1 MVKTST
7 SERSLHS
14 PRSWPA
20 DAFVWW
26 RSLLVAVVLCIT
38 LYVPVVALA
47 LILLSNGLLTRRD
60 LSPGAPFGW
69 PVFWLQMF
77 GYVLPTIVLLAV
89 LPVLSRVSLGEL
101 GLRRP
106 RTTDVAWGLAGAIAM
121 VLAVSG
127 TGAIEQAIF
136 HIKAD
141 ETQVQWLQTARGPLL
156 VALVFLACVAAPLF
170 EEVMFRGFI
179 FNALLRY
186 TPLWVAAIVSA
197 AAFGL
202 AHGIGQP
209 GNNGA
214 LAPLA
219 AGGLVLALVY
229 AYSRSLIASMVTHAL
244 FNTFT
249 VVVVL
254 ALHAP

>member
-7 SERSLHS
+7 SERSLYS
-14 PRSWPA
+14 PRNWPA
-20 DAFVWW
+20 DAFIWW
-26 RSLLVAVVLCIT
+26 RSLLVAVVLCVT

-47 LILLSNGLLTRRD
+47 LVLFSTGALNRQALTA
-60 LSPGAPFGW
+60 GAPFGW
-69 PVFWLQMF
+69 PLFWLQMF
-77 GYVLPTIVLLAV
+77 GYVLPTVVLLAL
-89 LPVLSRVSLGEL
+89 LPVLARVPLGEL

-106 RTTDVAWGLAGAIAM
+106 RTTDLAWGLAGALAM

-127 TGAIEQAIF
+127 TGAIEQAAF

-141 ETQVQWLQTARGPLL
+141 ETQVQWLQTTRGPLL
-156 VALVFLACVAAPLF
+156 AALVFLACIAAPLF
-170 EEVMFRGFI
+170 EEVLFRGFI

-186 TPLWVAAIVSA
+186 TPLWIAAIASA
-197 AAFGL
+197 TTFGL

-244 FNTFT
+244 FNAFT

-254 ALHAP
+254 TVHVT

>member
-20 DAFVWW
+20 EAFVWW
-26 RSLLVAVVLCIT
+26 RSLLVGVVLCIT

-47 LILLSNGLLTRRD
+47 LVLFSTGVLTRHD
-60 LSPGAPFGW
+60 LTPGAPFAW

-77 GYVLPTIVLLAV
+77 GYVLPTVVLLAL
-89 LPVLSRVSLGEL
+89 LPVLARVSLAVL

-106 RTTDVAWGLAGAIAM
+106 RATDLAWGVAGAIAM
-121 VLAVSG
+121 VLAVSA
-127 TGAIEQAIF
+127 TGGIEQAAF
-136 HIKAD
+136 HVKAD
-141 ETQVQWLQTARGPLL
+141 ETQVQWLQTTRGPLL
-156 VALVFLACVAAPLF
+156 GALVFLACVAAPLF

-186 TPLWVAAIVSA
+186 TPLWLAAIVSA

-229 AYSRSLIASMVTHAL
+229 VYSRSLIASMVTHAL
-244 FNTFT
+244 FNAFT

-254 ALHAP
+254 ALHVT